1 MKNVQSILTFVEEAE
16 RLKTVLR
23 TAWLSDGQ
31 RESTAA
37 HSWRLALFAG
47 ILLDEFPELDGK
59 KVLMLALVHDLGE
72 LYDGDI
78 SAALRPD
85 AGEKYKK
92 EKAAIDRLAAILGG
106 EAGEKFKI
114 LWQEY
119 EAGET
124 GEARLIK
131 ALDKAETII
140 QHNQGKNP
148 PDFDYDFNLEY
159 GQAYFQGGYFRRSSS
174 GESGQEEM
182 LISERGQE
190 LLSQLRQKIDGDTR
204 RRMEEE

>member
-85 AGEKYKK
+85 AGE
-92 EKAAIDRLAAILGG
+92 
-106 EAGEKFKI
+106 
-114 LWQEY
+114 
-119 EAGET
+119 
-124 GEARLIK
+124 
-131 ALDKAETII
+131 
-140 QHNQGKNP
+140 
-148 PDFDYDFNLEY
+148 
-159 GQAYFQGGYFRRSSS
+159 
-174 GESGQEEM
+174 
-182 LISERGQE
+182 
-190 LLSQLRQKIDGDTR
+190 
-204 RRMEEE
+204 